1 MKAITAITLVVALL
15 APLPVRGQENPTPSV
30 DIHLAAF
37 QGNIAAIRQHIAADS
52 DLNARDAYGSTP
64 LIVAT
69 AFDKTEVAKALI
81 EASSD
86 LDLMNNDGGTALHTA
101 AFLCRTEIVQA
112 LLDAGAS
119 KYLRDN
125 LGNTPLES
133 VDSPF
138 DAVKA
143 IYDSFGQ
150 ALGPL
155 GLELDYEHIRTT
167 RPIIAEMLRPHPEE
181 LEAVDYA
188 PLAGRDWPVSTP
200 AAEGL
205 DPNLV
210 AELYLEAAELPTL
223 YGVLVIKNGS
233 LIAEGYFNEGAVD
246 QLSARQSVTKSYTSA
261 LVGVALDRGHLSS
274 VNQKMMEFFPEM
286 TGQVDDPRKE
296 QITIRDL
303 LQMRAGYPD
312 EEIRPEYLDSLFFTD
327 NWHWIPRL
335 DDFPLFNDPGTEF
348 NYSNL
353 ASHLLAIIAARA
365 VGTDLRSYGQEHLFS
380 AIDAEVGEWSSDAD
394 GYNFGCFEISF
405 TARDMA
411 KFGSLYLN
419 NGWYDGKQVLS
430 ADWVRASLAPYSE
443 GIDRSGE
450 GSSKKGRYFSDIG
463 YGYQWWF
470 ATVGDHHFDYAAGHG
485 GQLIIL
491 LHDLD
496 MIIVTTADP
505 LYDYPAAQGWK
516 WEGGIINLVG
526 KFIEALPKQ

>member
-1 MKAITAITLVVALL
+1 
-15 APLPVRGQENPTPSV
+15 LPVCGQENPVPSV
-30 DIHLAAF
+30 GLHLAAL
-37 QGNIAAIRQHIAADS
+37 QGNIAAIRQHINAGS

-64 LIVAT
+64 LIIAT
-69 AFDKTEVAKALI
+69 AFDKAEVAKALI
-81 EASSD
+81 EAGAD
-86 LDLMNNDGGTALHTA
+86 MNITNNDGGSALHTA
-101 AFLCRTEIVQA
+101 AFLCRTEIVKA
-112 LLDAGAS
+112 LVDNGAN

-125 LGNTPLES
+125 FGNTALES
-133 VDSPF
+133 VAAPF
-138 DAVKA
+138 DDVKG
-143 IYDSFGQ
+143 IYDGFAQ

-155 GLELDYEHIRTT
+155 GLELDYEQIRVT
-167 RPIIAEMLRPHPEE
+167 RPRIVEMLRPRTEE
-181 LEAVDYA
+181 LDAVDYT

-200 AAEGL
+200 VAEGL

-210 AELYLEAAELPTL
+210 AELYLEAAGLPTL
-223 YGVLVIKNGS
+223 YSALLIKNGK
-233 LIAEGYFNEGAVD
+233 LVAEGYFNDGAVD
-246 QLSARQSVTKSYTSA
+246 QLSARMSVTKSYTSA
-261 LVGVALDRGHLSS
+261 LVGVALDQGHLSS
-274 VNQKMMEFFPEM
+274 VDQKMMEFFPEM
-286 TGQVDDPRKE
+286 AGQVDDPRKE

-312 EEIRPEYLDSLFFTD
+312 EEIRLQYLDSLVFTD

-335 DDFPLFNDPGTEF
+335 DDFPLFNHPGTAF

-353 ASHLLAIIAARA
+353 TSHLLAIIAARA

-419 NGWYDGKQVLS
+419 DGRYNGKQVLS
-430 ADWVRASLAPYSE
+430 TDWVRASLARYSE
-443 GIDRSGE
+443 GIDRSGD
-450 GSSKKGRYFSDIG
+450 GSGKMGRYFGDIG
-463 YGYQWWF
+463 YGYQWWS

-485 GQLIIL
+485 GQLIVL

-496 MIIVTTADP
+496 MIVVTTADP

-526 KFIEALPKQ
+526 KFIASLPKQ